1 MEIIE
6 VFLAIVIIMT
16 LLFLALSIIIYIT
29 DCTIKLFLIWISSFL
44 IAVVFSYLID
54 SNPIPFYF
62 DLGLIS
68 LMTSIFFILRIEE
81 RSFNYKYFFGFII
94 SIILMVFSEYLVNPI
109 NFSILQVLTSIL
121 AFVFIFVIFP
131 KILYNKFILM
141 KSIQYPLIFVFI
153 IIYLLIAVLISS
165 QLYIFLE
172 GLSYFLFLVPFLL
185 IFLFKAKIRAWIQH
199 VANEKYAKKRLENH
213 SMKKIKNFIN
223 DKLYLIFRWDEFT
236 NEECEK
242 LREFLMYK
250 FHFSRIKGAQIFKSN
265 DNEIKIINVSAK
277 ENLASVIINGTHE
290 KIYLKINDDKIYNL
304 DANIIEENGRLNI
317 YKESIII
324 KPIEPIEPSDYYLCD
339 KIDDVIINS
348 RDINFENNN
357 LQELQFMLVCANLKK
372 EDILNKL
379 SLCNT
384 SYLAAFI
391 LIIPLL
397 SGFIF
402 PLSEALTKLESK
414 IYNPS
419 FINFE
424 NHFNNFLNILIQFN
438 SPFATIIIVII
449 VIILIFYSDVLFF
462 WFKLIMK
469 KYAVIELIFWIIVG
483 IIIIGYLIGS
493 WIELSMLIEII
504 WSNVLLF
511 IFAIFLM
518 ILSKF
523 ESERLNKQLIRNY
536 KIIRNLNERIINDE
550 TTMTKHF

>member
-6 VFLAIVIIMT
+6 VFVAIVIIMT

-29 DCTIKLFLIWISSFL
+29 DCTIKLFFIWISSFL

-54 SNPIPFYF
+54 SNPIQFYF
-62 DLGLIS
+62 NLGLIS

-94 SIILMVFSEYLVNPI
+94 SIILMAFSEYLVNPI

-121 AFVFIFVIFP
+121 AFVFILFIFP

-141 KSIQYPLIFVFI
+141 KSIQYPLIFVFV

-172 GLSYFLFLVPFLL
+172 GLSYFLFLVPFLP

-213 SMKKIKNFIN
+213 SMRKIKNYIN
-223 DKLYLIFRWDEFT
+223 NKLYLLFRWDDFT
-236 NEECEK
+236 KEEGEK
-242 LREFLMYK
+242 LRKFLMYK
-250 FHFSRIKGAQIFKSN
+250 FNSSWIKSAEISKL
-265 DNEIKIINVSAK
+265 NENVIKIIDMSTK
-277 ENLASVIINGTHE
+277 ENLADVIINDK

-304 DANIIEENGRLNI
+304 NANIREENGRLNI
-317 YKESIII
+317 YKKSIKINL
-324 KPIEPIEPSDYYLCD
+324 IEPIEPSDYYLCD

-357 LQELQFMLVCANLKK
+357 LQELRFMLVCANLKK

-379 SLCNT
+379 SLYKT
-384 SYLAAFI
+384 FYRTAFI

-397 SGFIF
+397 SGIIF

-414 IYNPS
+414 IYNPL

-449 VIILIFYSDVLFF
+449 IFILIFYSDVLFF
-462 WFKLIMK
+462 WFKLVMK

-483 IIIIGYLIGS
+483 IIIIGYLIGGL
-493 WIELSMLIEII
+493 IELSMLKEII

-511 IFAIFLM
+511 IFGIFLM

-550 TTMTKHF
+550 TTMTRHF